1 MVCGVRPHAIALLIN
16 AAIHVTIFV
25 IYGVQMHQLWRFVL
39 SFFFFIYPCSYV
51 VDIFWSVRPAVRR
64 VLTGEVLINRKHFMN
79 APRREVKAS
88 DLLPVT
94 VSIPVYLEENAV
106 IFETV
111 ERGLRAIRSYQS
123 YGAGEANVLISED
136 GLSPLLGG
144 SCSREAVERLMQ
156 SYEKNPENLS
166 PKEKKAAERIR
177 FYREKGVGFVARPAK
192 GRAGLFKKASNLN
205 YTLRFGDSLK
215 KDAELGR
222 EESEDSLTA
231 QGYAE
236 GDYRTHEIILLL
248 DKDSGVREGIIE
260 AIVPEFATDGKLAYV
275 QCATDAVNLREN
287 YYSRVSGHLT
297 NDLFHYIWPCKA
309 LQGFFVPLVG
319 HNVFLRK
326 SILEKCGRWSENKVS
341 EDYDLAIRLYGMGYH
356 GKYAKIPGLE
366 FTEYTSTNF
375 EEETGKQRRYAYG
388 LMEMV
393 FDGTLHGHVRPC
405 DRFFMFLYFLS
416 MVNQIMLLPTVF
428 IECYF
433 GNIHLLWAGFLLC
446 DAIFILPPVIRSLI
460 MGRKIPKEHRSN
472 ILITL
477 EMAASFISHSLSVF
491 LGAVGW
497 VVNKFKRKKKAFPS
511 TRVGVNERGLI
522 AGLRLI
528 FGYIRGTWIFIPVAL
543 LCADRTV
550 YVLTRHGIRP
560 ASRIAYCFIFFSMVL
575 TPVLFTP
582 PLYAF
587 GSGEKK
593 AKKNVSK
600 KNSSK
605 KEKSR
610 GWSMSTSLPEVVAA
624 SAENSLENDIESFL
638 KGYGEDLAADV
649 AKASLPAEITSRYEV
664 TGCLKKDETGKK
676 ETYFLK
682 RLSDGI
688 PAILRITRGYDAEDA
703 LTEARLLTQ
712 LDYPGIP
719 KVYASF
725 EKDDGHYLVREYMEG
740 RTLDEIVRTK
750 GTLSEDDI
758 FSIVTDLC
766 GILKYLHHQTPP
778 VIHRDIKPQNIV
790 LGADGSINLIDFG
803 IAREHKIGHRQD
815 TSIILTLDYAPPEQY
830 GFDQSS
836 PLTDIYALGMVM
848 LYLATGQV
856 AKPNYESEINSPRL
870 RNLIQKCVA
879 FDPENRIQ
887 RVEEI
892 ENYVRSKTI
901 RKGQRILKAALLAA
915 ACAVAVAGSN
925 ITGRIL
931 GEAEGEKSGHRTGY
945 DSGYVSG
952 YQGVPVFTL
961 GERITHPEDGNLP
974 GNVLVDGGAYALSYE
989 NRIYYIHDGNI
1000 YRMSPDGSNVE
1011 ELVSGKNAS
1020 GISAYKGWLYYTA
1033 GGSIWQYS
1041 LYEDTEH
1048 IVFSGGADTQM
1059 IVLDD
1064 SYYVKTAGTLYALDV
1079 EAWKTEKADPDFVSE
1094 YASRS
1099 VSDKTAENVKAYNP
1113 LQTGFTSRGIVLVD
1127 GYDGMLWLSNPKGNM
1142 RTRVTKN
1149 RTKDFNIAG
1158 EWIFYHNLDDGG
1170 NLWSVRYDGA
1180 DDHKVTHEG

>member
-16 AAIHVTIFV
+16 ASIHVSIFV
-25 IYGVQMHQLWRFVL
+25 IYGAQMHQLWRFVL
-39 SFFFFIYPCSYV
+39 SFFFFIYPCSYM
-51 VDIFWSVRPAVRR
+51 VDIFWSVRPSVRN

-111 ERGLRAIRSYQS
+111 ERGLRAIRSYQRF
-123 YGAGEANVLISED
+123 GASEANVLISED
-136 GLSPLLGG
+136 GLAPLLGG
-144 SCSREAVERLMQ
+144 VCTGEAIERLMKA
-156 SYEKNPENLS
+156 YRENPESLS

-205 YTLRFGDSLK
+205 YTLRFGNNLT
-215 KDAELGR
+215 KDAKLGGK
-222 EESEDSLTA
+222 ESEDAFTA

-248 DKDSGVREGIIE
+248 DKDSGVQEGIIE
-260 AIVPEFATDGKLAYV
+260 AILPEFATDAKLAYV
-275 QCATDAVNLREN
+275 QCATNAINLKEN

-405 DRFFMFLYFLS
+405 DRFFMFLYFFS
-416 MVNQIMLLPTVF
+416 MVNQIMLLPTIFV
-428 IECYF
+428 ECYF

-446 DAIFILPPVIRSLI
+446 DAIFILSPWIRSLV
-460 MGRKIPKEHRSN
+460 MGRKIPKEHRSS
-472 ILITL
+472 ILCTL

-491 LGAVGW
+491 LGATGW
-497 VVNKFKRKKKAFPS
+497 ILNKFKRKKKSFPS
-511 TRVGVNERGLI
+511 TRVGENERGLI

-528 FGYIRGTWIFIPVAL
+528 LGYIRGTWLFIPVAL
-543 LCADRTV
+543 LCADRSV
-550 YVLTRHGIRP
+550 YVLTRHGIRTE
-560 ASRIAYCFIFFSMVL
+560 SRVAYCFIFFSMVL
-575 TPVLFTP
+575 SPVLFTP
-582 PLYAF
+582 PLFAI

-593 AKKNVSK
+593 AGKTVRKTV
-600 KNSSK
+600 SK

-610 GWSMSTSLPEVVAA
+610 GWSMNTSLPEVVSA
-624 SAENSLENDIESFL
+624 SADNSLENDIDAFL

-664 TGCLKKDETGKK
+664 TGCLKKDENGKK
-676 ETYFLK
+676 ETYFLR

-688 PAILRITRGYDAEDA
+688 PAILRITRDYDAEDA
-703 LTEARLLTQ
+703 LTEARLLEQ

-750 GTLSEDDI
+750 GTLSEDEV
-758 FSIVTDLC
+758 FSIVTELT

-790 LGADGSINLIDFG
+790 LGIDGSINLIDFG
-803 IAREHKIGHRQD
+803 IARVHKIGHRQD
-815 TSIILTLDYAPPEQY
+815 TSIILTQDYAPPEQY

-848 LYLATGQV
+848 LFLATGQV
-856 AKPNYESEINSPRL
+856 SKPGYESEINSPKL

-892 ENYVRSKTI
+892 ESYVRRKAV
-901 RKGQRILKAALLAA
+901 RKGQRILKTALLAA
-915 ACAVAVAGSN
+915 AAAVAVAGSN
-925 ITGRIL
+925 VTGRIL
-931 GEAEGEKSGHRTGY
+931 GEAEGEKNGHRTGY

-961 GERITHPEDGNLP
+961 GERVTHSEDGNLP
-974 GNVLVDGGAYALSYE
+974 GNVLVDGGAYALAYE
-989 NRIYYIHDGNI
+989 NLIYYIHEGNI
-1000 YRMSPDGSNVE
+1000 YRMNPDGSNAEILVE
-1011 ELVSGKNAS
+1011 GKNAS
-1020 GISAYKGWLYYTA
+1020 AISAYKGWLYYTS
-1033 GGSIWQYS
+1033 GNNIWQFG
-1041 LYEDTEH
+1041 LYEDSEH
-1048 IVFSGGADTQM
+1048 IVFSGADAQM

-1064 SYYVKTAGTLYALDV
+1064 SYYVSTSYAFYALDV
-1079 EAWKTEKADPDFVSE
+1079 EAMQTEKADPDILTE
-1094 YASRS
+1094 YANRS
-1099 VSDKTAENVKAYNP
+1099 VSEKTAENVKAYRP

-1127 GYDGMLWLSNPKGNM
+1127 GYDEMLWLSNPKGNM

-1180 DDHKVTHEG
+1180 DDHKVTNEG